1 MLRESAEATDT
12 PLDLRGVVD
21 DRIDPLVPAA
31 QRLRAFAD
39 ACTRRDASARTT
51 TRGALTDTL
60 GAAAAATAAGV
71 VANFEMMN
79 RILDATGVPIP
90 RRRLAI
96 LRELGRSPD
105 TR

>member
-1 MLRESAEATDT
+1 MPIAGPANAVTALSAVADESRDRSQLSEALY
-12 PLDLRGVVD
+12 LDD
-21 DRIDPLVPAA
+21 DRVHTAA
-31 QRLRAFAD
+31 TGGG
-39 ACTRRDASARTT
+39 TRDI

-60 GAAAAATAAGV
+60 GHAPAANAAGV

-105 TR
+105 AD